1 MSNYC
6 EFKETSS
13 NHCHTLLTT
22 EFGYLKT
29 ELQRP
34 RRNKLYFNKLAS
46 FLERAI
52 IDTPPFFK
60 QLRLIGL
67 VAVTIGTTIMMA
79 PIAVPAAL
87 TTIAGY
93 VLLGGTVLTAISQV
107 TINEE

>member
-1 MSNYC
+1 
-6 EFKETSS
+6 
-13 NHCHTLLTT
+13 
-22 EFGYLKT
+22 
-29 ELQRP
+29 
-34 RRNKLYFNKLAS
+34 
-46 FLERAI
+46 
-52 IDTPPFFK
+52 
-60 QLRLIGL
+60 LIGL

>member
-1 MSNYC
+1 M
-6 EFKETSS
+6 KR
-13 NHCHTLLTT
+13 
-22 EFGYLKT
+22 KV
-29 ELQRP
+29 
-34 RRNKLYFNKLAS
+34 YFDKLAS
-46 FLERAI
+46 ILERSQTE
-52 IDTPPFFK
+52 TPPFFK
-60 QLRLIGL
+60 KLRLIGL